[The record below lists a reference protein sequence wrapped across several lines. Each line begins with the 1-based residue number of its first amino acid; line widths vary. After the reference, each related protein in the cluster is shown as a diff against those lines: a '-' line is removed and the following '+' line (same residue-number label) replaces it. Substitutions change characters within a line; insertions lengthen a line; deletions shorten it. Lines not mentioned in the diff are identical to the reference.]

1 MTGFV
6 KQGFRLV
13 TVFSQSVLG
22 EDIYIFLKE
31 MHTEKL
37 LVALYTS
44 DQVKHLQE
52 NTIQRMAFNFIL
64 VTVDRIGIV
73 A

>member
-1 MTGFV
+1 MSI
-6 KQGFRLV
+6 KHNHQLAY
-13 TVFSQSVLG
+13 SVG
-22 EDIYIFLKE
+22 KV
-31 MHTEKL
+31 MQTEKL
-37 LVALYTS
+37 LVALDTS

-52 NTIQRMAFNFIL
+52 NTIQRMVFNFIL

>member
-1 MTGFV
+1 
-6 KQGFRLV
+6 
-13 TVFSQSVLG
+13 
-22 EDIYIFLKE
+22 

-37 LVALYTS
+37 LVALDTS

-64 VTVDRIGIV
+64 VTVDRIEIV